1 MHEILKTEDSKTIK
15 FIKTFIFHIYIYMPL
30 VDCTP
35 SNSWLD
41 FYIIV
46 ADLLEAESG
55 DPTAYPC

>member
-1 MHEILKTEDSKTIK
+1 MRFSKLKDSKMID
-15 FIKTFIFHIYIYMPL
+15 FIKTFIFHLPL

-41 FYIIV
+41 FYTIV

-55 DPTAYPC
+55 DPTTYPC